1 MSPACIS
8 NCADCG
14 IGTIT
19 AGEWFMVHNHVWE
32 QAWAGRRKS
41 WQRRVPGQEI
51 LCIGCLERR
60 IGRTLTGHDIT
71 HARSPISDRLR
82 DRLTTQPELCR
93 RNAPIGAKL
102 TEGQNDGMDE
112 LTLLAVADAIKA
124 EAGVTHHRIVDPR
137 REDGCVIFGLAFP
150 QRKIIHA
157 PEGRTPKDL
166 YLLAHECAHVAL
178 RHDHQKPRHVREY
191 EAEMWAHV
199 ALHRHGVAVPYD
211 STVDAMLNV
220 FFAISDADERGQFG
234 HRAKRLSLE
243 AAEWSGWNFAQ
254 EQQRERGES
263 P

>member
-51 LCIGCLERR
+51 LCIG
-60 IGRTLTGHDIT
+60 HDIT
-71 HARSPISDRLR
+71 HARSPTSDRLR
-82 DRLTTQPELCR
+82 DRLATR

-112 LTLLAVADAIKA
+112 LTLLAVAEAIKA

-137 REDGCVIFGLAFP
+137 CEDGCVIFGLAFP

-199 ALHRHGVAVPYD
+199 ALHRHGVAVPED

>member
-60 IGRTLTGHDIT
+60 IGRTLTRHDIT
-71 HARSPISDRLR
+71 HASSPISDRLR
-82 DRLTTQPELCR
+82 DRLTTQT
-93 RNAPIGAKL
+93 NAPIGAKL

-112 LTLLAVADAIKA
+112 LTLLAVAEAIKA

-137 REDGCVIFGLAFP
+137 REDGRVIFGLAFP

-166 YLLAHECAHVAL
+166 YLLAHECAHRAL
-178 RHDHQKPRHVREY
+178 ISRGWKSRRGFATPGLVQRLSNFTYPIDRPRGDWPLARPEFTRNCQQFQNPPLRCG
-191 EAEMWAHV
+191 EITSRLCAFSPRGDSAS
-199 ALHRHGVAVPYD
+199 GVAD
-211 STVDAMLNV
+211 TSS
-220 FFAISDADERGQFG
+220 AISY
-234 HRAKRLSLE
+234 
-243 AAEWSGWNFAQ
+243 
-254 EQQRERGES
+254 
-263 P
+263 